1 MKRLMKNNKGL
12 TLLELIVSFALL
24 GIVSAAVVGL
34 VSTGAGTYRS
44 VNTEVSLQYESQLTM
59 NQLQEYLI
67 DCNGGIFWDSATKTL
82 YVADRADAD
91 AAGDPA
97 VITVHRFQQ
106 KDREIYYS
114 SGTVTGQACDFGEEY
129 LLSSY
134 VDVFDFSYTHRTDS
148 TGRSL
153 CSSCIVTLRLTL
165 GTRSYEAQQS
175 LTMRN
180 PALTSSNY
188 ANWLKLVSGT

>member
-82 YVADRADAD
+82 YVADRADA
-91 AAGDPA
+91 ATAGDPA

-114 SGTVTGQACDFGEEY
+114 SGTVTGSTCTFGDNY
-129 LLSSY
+129 LMCSY
-134 VDVFDFSYTHRTDS
+134 VDSFGAALSTAKKGSRNLCTACTVTLTLQLGSRSYTARQN
-148 TGRSL
+148 
-153 CSSCIVTLRLTL
+153 I
-165 GTRSYEAQQS
+165 
-175 LTMRN
+175 TMRN
-180 PALTSSNY
+180 PALT
-188 ANWLKLVSGT
+188 ASGLDAMTAAVAAD

>member
-1 MKRLMKNNKGL
+1 MKLIKSNKGL

-67 DCNGGIFWDSATKTL
+67 DCNGGICWDSTNKTL
-82 YVADRADAD
+82 YAADTDESGA
-91 AAGDPA
+91 
-97 VITVHRFQQ
+97 ITVYRFQQ
-106 KDREIYYS
+106 TGDQLYYS
-114 SGTVTGQACDFGEEY
+114 SGTVTGQSCDFGEEY

-165 GTRSYEAQQS
+165 GTRSYQAQQS

-188 ANWLKLVSGT
+188 ANWLKLVSDT